1 VDPTAEFTQLQR
13 HVVDHTQWRYEVIR
27 PLVLFADRTPQ
38 QRAHETHTHPDTVRA
53 LQRRFRQQGILGLQP
68 ENAEVVVR
76 KRTTRIPEA
85 VRLEVDRLKSL
96 YNGFHYRELARI
108 LSCTF
113 GYHFDDRTVKKLWRQ
128 SPVSCQGHL
137 GLWDYHTHSDR
148 YQARLQVIKFYY
160 HGWDKISISRVLQVS
175 RPTVDVWIRR
185 FEAEHFAGLMDKS
198 RAPHAPVRKIWLPLM
213 VQVYHLQ
220 KAHPDAGEFRI
231 WSLLARSDV
240 SVRTIRRVMALNQLV
255 YDDIPHVRRPGVK
268 PVPGPHPYK
277 ARYRHEFWVRRI
289 GNMEECYVR

>member
-1 VDPTAEFTQLQR
+1 
-13 HVVDHTQWRYEVIR
+13 VIR
-27 PLVLFADRTPQ
+27 PLVLFADRTAQ

-53 LQRRFRQQGILGLQP
+53 LQRRFRQQSQYALLP
-68 ENAEVVVR
+68 ENVEVVVR

-148 YQARLQVIKFYY
+148 YQARLQVIKLYY
-160 HGWDKISISRVLQVS
+160 QG
-175 RPTVDVWIRR
+175 
-185 FEAEHFAGLMDKS
+185 
-198 RAPHAPVRKIWLPLM
+198 
-213 VQVYHLQ
+213 
-220 KAHPDAGEFRI
+220 
-231 WSLLARSDV
+231 
-240 SVRTIRRVMALNQLV
+240 
-255 YDDIPHVRRPGVK
+255 
-268 PVPGPHPYK
+268 
-277 ARYRHEFWVRRI
+277 
-289 GNMEECYVR
+289 